1 MLDLKGY
8 GPTIFEG
15 AVLTIELALLSLL
28 VAFLLGLIGASAKLS
43 KRRAPRYVATAY
55 TTLIRGVPDL
65 VLMFLIY
72 YGGLNGMNALTD
84 WLYETSNGEIDWVI
98 TFNEFAAGV
107 ITIGVIYGA
116 YMTETFRGAFM
127 SVEEGQIEAGKAYGM
142 TSRQIFMRIM
152 FPQMMRHA
160 LPGLGNNW
168 LVLLKTTALV
178 SVIGLSDMVKI
189 ATDAA
194 KSVGEPF
201 LFFIPVALVYLGLT
215 ALSEWLFSKLN
226 ARYSVGVAGAK

>member
-28 VAFLLGLIGASAKLS
+28 LSFVLGLIGASAKLA
-43 KRRAPRYVATAY
+43 KGKAPRYIATTY
-55 TTLIRGVPDL
+55 TTVIRGVPDL

-72 YGGLNGMNALTD
+72 YGGLNGMNAFTD

-107 ITIGVIYGA
+107 ITIGIIYGA

-127 SVEEGQIEAGKAYGM
+127 SVEQGQVEAGKAYGM
-142 TSRQIFMRIM
+142 TSRQIFRRIM

-178 SVIGLSDMVKI
+178 SVIGLSDMVKV

-215 ALSEWLFSKLN
+215 AISEWAFKVLN
-226 ARYSVGVAGAK
+226 ARYSAGVAGAR